1 MHGPETGVGGTRK
14 FTGNFARKLG
24 GGGAEAAAPH
34 VRARRGLGVVVV
46 GRTVGR
52 REVAGIDCPSTG
64 FSLTSQRRAQG
75 LGKFRSWGIV
85 VTPARPE
92 AASFSSRN
100 LDLKAPRGVNGR
112 LRVRQYMG
120 VHENPLVCVCVC
132 VSARACLWFP
142 RESAWM
148 YLRLV
153 GLLQNLFVSAPVL
166 CVRVSPPAVYP
177 RLFVSLP
184 VCVFP

>member
-1 MHGPETGVGGTRK
+1 MGPRLGWGGTGK

-24 GGGAEAAAPH
+24 GGGAGETAPH

-75 LGKFRSWGIV
+75 RGKFWSWGVV

-120 VHENPLVCVCVC
+120 VHVNLLVCVCVC
-132 VSARACLWFP
+132 VC
-142 RESAWM
+142 
-148 YLRLV
+148 V
-153 GLLQNLFVSAPVL
+153 GA
-166 CVRVSPPAVYP
+166 
-177 RLFVSLP
+177 SLP
-184 VCVFP
+184 VVSS